1 MNVTDILSLQ
11 NKLIIGLIIIRI
23 SLCKQITIGQNMEN
37 IENSIDTMQAFHNVN
52 AAYDHDS
59 D

>member
-1 MNVTDILSLQ
+1 
-11 NKLIIGLIIIRI
+11 
-23 SLCKQITIGQNMEN
+23 MEN

-59 D
+59 DWSHATIMK